1 MLSPLWLSKQFARL
15 VTAAGLPKIR
25 LHGLRHSHAS
35 MARDAGVPVEVLS
48 RRLGHSRT
56 STTSDLYV
64 TTHRLPAA
72 LSLVRHARPGR
83 NHLRRIEQGCQGW
96 EARSHSDAPAGCI
109 VSSTTA
115 RTSALRVSRSISDR
129 SRVLNAAIVRAA
141 S

>member
-1 MLSPLWLSKQFARL
+1 LVFTREDGVMLSPLWLSKQFARL

-64 TTHRLPAA
+64 TTHRSRDREAA
-72 LSLVRHARPGR
+72 EAVSVAIFGR
-83 NHLRRIEQGCQGW
+83 
-96 EARSHSDAPAGCI
+96 
-109 VSSTTA
+109 
-115 RTSALRVSRSISDR
+115 
-129 SRVLNAAIVRAA
+129 
-141 S
+141 